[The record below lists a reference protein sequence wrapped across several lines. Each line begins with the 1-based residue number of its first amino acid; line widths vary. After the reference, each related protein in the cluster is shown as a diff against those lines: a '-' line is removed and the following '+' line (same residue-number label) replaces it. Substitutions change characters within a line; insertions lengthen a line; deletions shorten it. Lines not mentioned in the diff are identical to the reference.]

1 MPLTN
6 PAAII
11 HQNLLKAMQEK
22 QPSSPQV
29 KKSGL
34 LAPTKQAVMTKENDA
49 NNPINRIATYVDTV
63 RKKREELK
71 ENGT

>member
-11 HQNLLKAMQEK
+11 HQNLIKAMEQK
-22 QPSSPQV
+22 QPSSPQM

-34 LAPTKQAVMTKENDA
+34 LAPTKPISMAQENDA
-49 NNPINRIATYVDTV
+49 NNPINRVATYVDTI
-63 RKKREELK
+63 RKKREEFK
-71 ENGT
+71 QNGS

>member
-11 HQNLLKAMQEK
+11 HQNLIKSMEK
-22 QPSSPQV
+22 IKPSSV
-29 KKSGL
+29 KPEKSGL
-34 LAPTKQAVMTKENDA
+34 LTPKRPASMSNDT
-49 NNPINRIATYVDTV
+49 NISNPINRVATYVDTL

-71 ENGT
+71 QNGT